1 MSYRVD
7 LASRKVE
14 RQIRNLPPDARV
26 KIIEAIQAL
35 AQNPR
40 PHGVVKIE
48 GRYHR
53 IRLGAY
59 RIVYAILKKEQVIV
73 IAKVAR
79 RREDTYQEF
88 R

>member
-1 MSYRVD
+1 MSHRVD
-7 LASRKVE
+7 LAGRKVA
-14 RQIRNLPPDARV
+14 RQIRNLPPDARIT
-26 KIIEAIQAL
+26 IIEAIQGL
-35 AQNPR
+35 AQSPR
-40 PHGVVKIE
+40 PHGVQKIK

-53 IRLGAY
+53 IQIGDY
-59 RIVYAILKKEQVIV
+59 RIVYAILKDEKVSV